1 MKRLSQVQLGHKRF
15 RPPSVNPLLSLGYA
29 AALEKIPEGVAIAD
43 PAGAVC
49 YSNAAFSRIFS
60 SPEDVLIGADLLAL
74 VADDDCAVV
83 FPVHHPDETT
93 AGFVAIIRDSR
104 EVRQLEAHQRQT
116 QTMDA
121 VGRLAAGVAH
131 DFNNLLT
138 LINGY
143 AELAIISSEMS
154 SPVFASLVEIRKAGE
169 LAAELAQRVLE
180 VGRSQVL
187 QPRVMDVN
195 ALVRDLIDAARPL
208 LGGSI
213 TIASSLDPSAGH
225 VHVDPAQFR
234 RALLNLVMNAMAAMP
249 DGGSLLIETAR
260 LSPDSVGPARTA
272 GRCASEYVTVSLTD
286 TGIGM
291 DEVTRMHLFEP
302 FYAASKP
309 DKGNGMELST
319 AFGIIKQSGGHI
331 QVYSAPGERTTFK
344 VSFPRCEAE
353 TEAAA
358 GSPLAVHH
366 VPAPSDLRGSE
377 TVLVVEDDTSLRGLI
392 MGSLGLLGYTVLAA
406 RNHEEAEAVCRQHGG
421 TIDLLVTGALIAGV
435 TARELVNN
443 VRRMR
448 PGIRVLYTSEHSRSA
463 PARKNGATDLETECI
478 FKPFSPHHLARKLRE
493 LLNRCAS
500 PIRPLVLIVDDE
512 APVRA
517 LLAEILMKAG
527 YEVLQASDG
536 EEVEEAVRERA
547 PGIVITDLVMPRKEG
562 IETIAE
568 IRRLAP
574 EAKIIAISGAFGG
587 RLLNIATHLGANAA
601 LAKPIAA
608 DVLLRTVDDIWLREV
623 PRQ

>member
-1 MKRLSQVQLGHKRF
+1 MKRFSQIQLGHKRV
-15 RPPSVNPLLSLGYA
+15 RPSSVNPLLSLGYA
-29 AALEKIPEGVAIAD
+29 AALEKIPEAVAIAD

-49 YSNAAFSRIFS
+49 YYNAAFSRIFS

-83 FPVHHPDETT
+83 FPVHHPDDTT

-104 EVRQLEAHQRQT
+104 EVRQLEAQSRQT
-116 QTMDA
+116 QTMEA
-121 VGRLAAGVAH
+121 VSRLAAGVAH

-138 LINGY
+138 IINGY
-143 AELAIISSEMS
+143 AEMALISSEMS
-154 SPVFASLVEIRKAGE
+154 SPVFAPLVEIRKAGE
-169 LAAELAQRVLE
+169 QAAELAQRILE

-195 ALVRDLIDAARPL
+195 ALVRDLIADARPL
-208 LGGSI
+208 LGASI
-213 TIASSLDPSAGH
+213 TVANSLDPSAGH
-225 VHVDPAQFR
+225 LHVDPAQFR
-234 RALLNLVMNAMAAMP
+234 RALLNLVMNAKAAMP

-260 LSPDSVGPARTA
+260 LTTDSAGAARTA
-272 GRCASEYVTVSLTD
+272 GGSEAEYVTVSVTD
-286 TGIGM
+286 TGLGM
-291 DEVTRMHLFEP
+291 DETTRMHLFEP
-302 FYAASKP
+302 FYASKP
-309 DKGNGMELST
+309 GKGNGLELST
-319 AFGIIKQSGGHI
+319 TFGIIKQSGGHI
-331 QVYSAPGERTTFK
+331 QVYGAPGEGTTFK
-344 VSFPRCEAE
+344 VSFPRCVAE
-353 TEAAA
+353 DEPAAS
-358 GSPLAVHH
+358 SPLAVHEP
-366 VPAPSDLRGSE
+366 PAPIDLRGSE
-377 TVLVVEDDTSLRGLI
+377 TVLVVEDDTSLRELI

-421 TIDLLVTGALIAGV
+421 TIDLLITGARIAGV
-435 TARELVNN
+435 TARELVNS

-448 PGIRVLYTSEHSRSA
+448 PGIRVLYTSEHSGGALTRQN
-463 PARKNGATDLETECI
+463 RATDLEAECI

-493 LLNRCAS
+493 LLSRRAS

-527 YEVLQASDG
+527 YEVLQAADG
-536 EEVEEAVRERA
+536 EEVVEAVRQRA
-547 PGIVITDLVMPRKEG
+547 PAIVITDLVMPRKEG

-587 RLLNIATHLGANAA
+587 RLLNIATHLGANAS

-608 DVLLRTVDDIWLREV
+608 DVLLRTVDDIWSREV